1 MRRLLTNWESVMAEE
16 EDFLGWGDD
25 EESIEEDLLD
35 LSEVLTETDPYTTPF
50 DSPLNAKQE
59 LMRHGR
65 DIAILHRKVAMGQA
79 PGYQGNAT
87 MLGEQ
92 FKQVMNLKSE
102 DWVALLPPSLLNKL
116 KKTGKVNAEFI
127 TNLFIECLSGGYD
140 IKQVDALL
148 CSNVE
153 LFRLCD
159 ISELLEELEEVKRRF
174 SGMP

>member
-1 MRRLLTNWESVMAEE
+1 MS
-16 EDFLGWGDD
+16 
-25 EESIEEDLLD
+25 EEDLLD
-35 LSEVLTETDPYTTPF
+35 WGGDSPSGEDVSLEDILDSGEETLDLSKVIVEGEPLTRPF
-50 DSPLNAKQE
+50 DGPLDAKRE
-59 LMRHGR
+59 LMRWGR
-65 DIAILHRKVAMGQA
+65 DITILHRKVAMGEV
-79 PGYQGNAT
+79 PGYEGNAT

-102 DWVALLPPSLLNKL
+102 DWVALLPPSLLKKL
-116 KKTGKVNAEFI
+116 KKTGNVNAEFI

-148 CSNVE
+148 CANVE